1 MSEIWHISISQP
13 FRVLRLTAAL
23 EENAQAFGSFRTIH
37 VHVYSLVVLFRYS
50 DTTAAVAEL

>member
-1 MSEIWHISISQP
+1 MSELLYISISQP
-13 FRVLRLTAAL
+13 LRVLRLTAVL

-37 VHVYSLVVLFRYS
+37 VNSLVVLFHYS